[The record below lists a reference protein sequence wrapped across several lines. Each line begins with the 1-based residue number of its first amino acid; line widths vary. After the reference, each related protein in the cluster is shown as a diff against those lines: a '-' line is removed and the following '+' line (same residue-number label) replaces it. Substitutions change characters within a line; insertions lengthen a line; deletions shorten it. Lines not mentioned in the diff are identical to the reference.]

1 MVRRMSE
8 PFVRTLLYSLDYI
21 VEGAAM
27 TRAEKTHL
35 EPILIDIRAGMP
47 ERDLMRKYRLT
58 PRGLGALLKDL
69 VNADLLSFPELIR
82 RSTGQLNLL
91 EVMAEFRSSPRDRVE
106 FLLPISDMGRPENAG
121 LVYDISGAGIGAKG
135 LMADVGEQGTFVIP
149 AEDYFY
155 LDAVVFQGLC
165 RWVERKIERMES
177 RIGLEVT
184 RVLQGD
190 LGDLAQLIRALT
202 SAKKAAT
209 SGKMEEARA
218 HDRKPMEFG
227 LPIIDSQNPEYPGLV
242 CDISDDGVG
251 TRGLSAQV
259 GEIRIF
265 VIPADDYFRSEP
277 IVFKG
282 ICRWVEPGEDR
293 WKNRAGFRVSKIFR
307 GSLKGLQDIMK
318 ALNPEASDA

>member
-1 MVRRMSE
+1 M
-8 PFVRTLLYSLDYI
+8 L
-21 VEGAAM
+21 G
-27 TRAEKTHL
+27 AEKTYL
-35 EPILIDIRAGMP
+35 EPILKDIRAGMP
-47 ERDLMRKYRLT
+47 ERDLMKKYRLT
-58 PRGLGALLKDL
+58 PRGLGTLLKDL
-69 VNADLLSFPELIR
+69 VKGDLLSFSELIR

-91 EVMAEFRSSPRDRVE
+91 EVMAEFRSTSRDRVE
-106 FLLPISDMGRPENAG
+106 FLLPIADTVHLENAG
-121 LVYDISGAGIGAKG
+121 LVYDISETGIGAKG
-135 LMADVGEQGTFVIP
+135 LIADPGEQGTFVIP

-155 LDAVVFQGLC
+155 SEPVVFQGLC
-165 RWVERKIERMES
+165 RWVEHKIERMES
-177 RIGLEVT
+177 RIGLEVQK
-184 RVLQGD
+184 VLQGD
-190 LGDLAQLIRALT
+190 LRDLQEVIRALT
-202 SAKKAAT
+202 SARKAKTAE
-209 SGKMEEARA
+209 KMDEVRA
-218 HDRKPMEFG
+218 HDRKPMDFG
-227 LPIIDSQNPEYPGLV
+227 LPIIDSHNPEHPGLV

-307 GSLKGLQDIMK
+307 GSLKGLQDIMR